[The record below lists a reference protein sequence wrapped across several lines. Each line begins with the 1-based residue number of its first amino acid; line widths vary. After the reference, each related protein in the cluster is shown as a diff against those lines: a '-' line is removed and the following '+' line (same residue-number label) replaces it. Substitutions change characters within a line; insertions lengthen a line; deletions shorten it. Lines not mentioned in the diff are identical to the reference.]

1 MNTDLDAPATG
12 DAPLK
17 TSTIEILEEAAVIST
32 RTNVTG
38 RVRVATRTETFEETV
53 EQALETVD
61 AKITRVPV
69 DRYLDPD
76 EALPKPRIEGVL
88 TIIPVLEEV
97 LVVEKRI
104 LLREEVHIELKST
117 IEQVAVPVTLRKQ
130 QADIE
135 RLPEPLPAN
144 LNSQTH
150 RQD

>member
-144 LNSQTH
+144 PNSKPH